1 MLIQLLIIQIIT
13 FIALI
18 FVLRFLSM
26 RHLTVALNRLNALYD
41 ENLRRETQLTEEL
54 KRAQE
59 EKEAEIR
66 KGKEEAGALIE
77 EAKKEAIKLRLKL
90 EEEAKANVE
99 KIIAQAKEETE
110 RLKEKLKQEIQNQS
124 LDLAMK
130 MIEQTFTEK
139 DKEDLQHQFITEII
153 DEIAKL
159 SQDEFTVSADKV
171 KVVSSY
177 PLEGGQREKLKRVLE
192 ERLGFSPILEE
203 TVNKELISGLTLEIG
218 GLVIDGSLRNRLR
231 RAHSL

>member
-1 MLIQLLIIQIIT
+1 MLIQLLIIQFIT

-26 RHLTVALNRLNALYD
+26 RHLNVALNRLNALYD

-54 KRAQE
+54 KRAHE
-59 EKEAEIR
+59 EREAEVR
-66 KGKEEAGALIE
+66 RGKEEAGALIE
-77 EAKKEAIKLRLKL
+77 EARQEAIKVRLKI
-90 EEEAKANVE
+90 EEEAKVHAE
-99 KIIAQAKEETE
+99 KIIAQGEEE
-110 RLKEKLKQEIQNQS
+110 AGKLKEKLGKEIQNQS
-124 LDLAMK
+124 LELAVK

-139 DKEDLQHQFITEII
+139 NKEDLQHQFITEII
-153 DEIAKL
+153 DEITKL

-177 PLEGGQREKLKRVLE
+177 PLEGRQRENLKRVLE

-218 GLVIDGSLRNRLR
+218 GLLIDGSLRDRLR
-231 RAHSL
+231 RAHSS